1 MAFREVND
9 ALSTESTITKR
20 LDAQNEMVDAAVEA
34 YDLAQ
39 LRYRHGVDSFLSV
52 LDSQRTMFSAQQA
65 QIQTRLARAVSIV
78 TLYKVLGGGQ
88 EIEETVQAEKGN
100 RTS

>member
-88 EIEETVQAEKGN
+88 EIEETVQAEKEN